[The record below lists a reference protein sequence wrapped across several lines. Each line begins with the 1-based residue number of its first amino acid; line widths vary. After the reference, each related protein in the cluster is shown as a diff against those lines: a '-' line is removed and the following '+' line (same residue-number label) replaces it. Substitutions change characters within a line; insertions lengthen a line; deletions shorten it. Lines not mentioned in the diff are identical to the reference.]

1 MGKLTIQDIAKVL
14 TDRKG
19 LSKKEASNFAGE
31 MFDIIKQAL
40 ERDLIV
46 KVKGLGTFKIID
58 VDPRESVNVNTGERV
73 LIEGHSKITFTP
85 DQLLKEIVNK
95 PFSQF
100 ETVVLNDG
108 VDFSEE
114 ASSGAYAT
122 PELANTMPL
131 VDFVVSDPSFEHPV
145 PLGESVAK
153 EAPVAEAVEESVPIA
168 EPAPAVEPK
177 APETESVSA
186 PESAPVTEDAL
197 APEPEETPVD
207 ENSDALEPDVA
218 DKPDVADEPDE
229 EEVYADEESSSGGW
243 KWLIPTVTLLLGLG
257 IGYLL
262 GNYFPMQ
269 GKQPVEA
276 PKPPVEQP
284 KVVVEDTVVVDS
296 TVSTAAAP
304 AEGKAEA
311 VKPEEVKPV
320 TSKPVESKPAP
331 KINETAPAA
340 AKPEA
345 PAAEPDKYAAM
356 DARVRTGAYRIV
368 GTDKVVKVKEGDNV
382 RKIAQRTLGPDM
394 ECYLEVYNG
403 LKISSPLKVGQ
414 EIKIPKLQLKKKK
427 KAQSAN

>member
-1 MGKLTIQDIAKVL
+1 MWKCP
-14 TDRKG
+14 
-19 LSKKEASNFAGE
+19 
-31 MFDIIKQAL
+31 
-40 ERDLIV
+40 IV
-46 KVKGLGTFKIID
+46 
-58 VDPRESVNVNTGERV
+58 
-73 LIEGHSKITFTP
+73 
-85 DQLLKEIVNK
+85 
-95 PFSQF
+95 
-100 ETVVLNDG
+100 
-108 VDFSEE
+108 
-114 ASSGAYAT
+114 
-122 PELANTMPL
+122 
-131 VDFVVSDPSFEHPV
+131 
-145 PLGESVAK
+145 
-153 EAPVAEAVEESVPIA
+153 
-168 EPAPAVEPK
+168 
-177 APETESVSA
+177 
-186 PESAPVTEDAL
+186 
-197 APEPEETPVD
+197 PEPEETPVD

-229 EEVYADEESSSGGW
+229 EEVYADEESSSDGW

-311 VKPEEVKPV
+311 VKPEEAKLV